1 MPTTNRTG
9 DVIAVRRTLHHQAL
23 RRTYTEVRSTRTHPG
38 AALVIV
44 LHGAFQTGNALRRF
58 SNRAFD
64 RFADGGAVVVYPDA
78 RRREWNGARAATML
92 FKSAKTVDDVGFLRT
107 LIADCAA
114 RHGIATDRVYLI
126 GFSLGGQVAI
136 RMLHDAPESL
146 TSVALISATLPGPGN
161 LVVAAGRDDPVPVPV
176 VAIHGTAD
184 PLTPYRGGHVS
195 LRGRFSKGPHLS
207 APGTAGY
214 FARRN
219 GIDTEPVVHHLKP
232 VPPTAPGQVT
242 RADYP
247 NAAAPVTLYTVVGG
261 EHEIPGASSP
271 KWQWLRRRARA
282 EFDAVAAVAE
292 FFRLPYPTPTSPR

>member
-1 MPTTNRTG
+1 
-9 DVIAVRRTLHHQAL
+9 
-23 RRTYTEVRSTRTHPG
+23 
-38 AALVIV
+38 
-44 LHGAFQTGNALRRF
+44 
-58 SNRAFD
+58 
-64 RFADGGAVVVYPDA
+64 
-78 RRREWNGARAATML
+78 ML

-232 VPPTAPGQVT
+232 VPPTAPGQVV
-242 RADYP
+242 
-247 NAAAPVTLYTVVGG
+247 NG
-261 EHEIPGASSP
+261 
-271 KWQWLRRRARA
+271 Q
-282 EFDAVAAVAE
+282 
-292 FFRLPYPTPTSPR
+292 